1 MTASTIDDLR
11 QWPAT
16 VPLWPDAAGA
26 LGLSRTTVYELVR
39 RGELPV
45 RTLRL
50 GRLLRVPTAEL
61 LAVLGIPLD
70 PQATE
75 VGDATQLAHE
85 QEAGTGPPTHERR
98 RGGGV
103 VRSAV
108 VTEPVPTALSVPR
121 SSQSGLVQLGGVR

>member
-1 MTASTIDDLR
+1 MTAPTIDELR

-26 LGLSRTTVYELVR
+26 LGLSRTAAYDLVR

-61 LAVLGIPLD
+61 LTVLGIPLD
-70 PQATE
+70 P
-75 VGDATQLAHE
+75 AHE
-85 QEAGTGPPTHERR
+85 EAPSAATASGALVDFPAHDRR
-98 RGGGV
+98 ESDR
-103 VRSAV
+103 AV
-108 VTEPVPTALSVPR
+108 
-121 SSQSGLVQLGGVR
+121 